1 MLLEYNC
8 ENSTFKYVKRRSY
21 LNVSFGVPFL
31 QHHRKN
37 TTLLRIVAD
46 KRHCFV
52 KRCR

>member
-21 LNVSFGVPFL
+21 LNAKFGVPFL
-31 QHHRKN
+31 QRHRKN
-37 TTLLRIVAD
+37 ITLLRIVAD
-46 KRHCFV
+46 TRLCFV